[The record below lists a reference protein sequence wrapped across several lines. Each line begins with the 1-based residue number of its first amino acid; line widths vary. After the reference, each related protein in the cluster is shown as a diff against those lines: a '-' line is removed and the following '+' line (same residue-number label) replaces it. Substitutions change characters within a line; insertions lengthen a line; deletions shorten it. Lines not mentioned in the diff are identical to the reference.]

1 MVPLALFLWTAVF
14 KPLVAWFTGKG
25 GEKAVKDGVKSED
38 TNSEPKPEPEPEP
51 LKKVDDSDLRY

>member
-38 TNSEPKPEPEPEP
+38 TNSEPEPEPEP

>member
-1 MVPLALFLWTAVF
+1 MF

-38 TNSEPKPEPEPEP
+38 TNSEPEPDP